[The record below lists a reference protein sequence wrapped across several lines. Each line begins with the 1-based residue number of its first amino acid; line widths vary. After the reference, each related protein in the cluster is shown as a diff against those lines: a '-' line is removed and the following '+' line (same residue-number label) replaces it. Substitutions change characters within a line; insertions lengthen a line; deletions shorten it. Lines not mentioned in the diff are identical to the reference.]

1 MSLNLEGRK
10 CVVCQSYLFEDDD
23 VVFCP
28 ECGAPH
34 HRDCYAAAGKCGM
47 AELHGTAEQYHYD
60 PEEAKKEEPKA
71 EETPAGEKKT
81 VCPSCSKEVDSDAR
95 FCPYCRAELSRE
107 KQDVPYP
114 FAPPVIENLD
124 EELEDGVTVR
134 EAAAVIAVNSP
145 RYIEK
150 FRALKKGRKATW
162 NWAAFLVPHGWFAFR
177 KMYLIAVLVSALF
190 VAASLF
196 SIPMAVAE
204 ASGPAAAETQ
214 NYIENVKYYVELFNM
229 AGPVPFICSFIG
241 GAINLAIR
249 VVCALCADKAYK
261 SRVVSACK
269 QVRDSDD
276 KDFTIRKVGGANL
289 FAFGLA
295 IFSVMVAVNLI
306 AIFIM

>member
-34 HRDCYAAAGKCGM
+34 HRDCYATVGKCGM
-47 AELHGTAEQYHYD
+47 EELHGTDEQYHYD
-60 PEEAKKEEPKA
+60 PEEAKNEEPRA
-71 EETPAGEKKT
+71 EEAPAEEKKT
-81 VCPSCSKEVDSDAR
+81 VCPSCSREVESDAR

-134 EAAAVIAVNSP
+134 EAAAVITANAP

-150 FRALKKGRKATW
+150 FRALKKGRKFTW

-177 KMYLIAVLVSALF
+177 KMYLLATLVSVLF

-204 ASGPAAAETQ
+204 ASGPAVEPQ
-214 NYIENVKYYVELFNM
+214 NYMENIKYFIELFNT

-241 GAINLAIR
+241 GAANLLIR
-249 VVCALCADKAYK
+249 IFSALFADKSYK
-261 SRVVSACK
+261 NRVISACK
-269 QVRDSDD
+269 QVRVADD
-276 KDFTIRKVGGANL
+276 RDYTIRKVGGANI
-289 FAFGLA
+289 FAFGLV
-295 IFSVMVAVNLI
+295 IFSVMVVVNLI
-306 AIFIM
+306 AMFLM